1 MASDKPEYSPNNRVP
16 PIGFDGACFN
26 VRDEEKFKQAVALLK
41 ESLFDEVGQAMF
53 CSDNLITWNR
63 NLSFLRDDRLVN
75 IVNDPETGL
84 IERSIIW
91 RTYILF
97 YFARASLHVGG
108 DFIEAGTYTG
118 HTAEQMLR
126 ECELSKY
133 DKKLWLYDIFEWK
146 EGDEHPKM
154 DEHRN
159 ALMYEDVVSR
169 FSPYSNVN
177 IIKGSVPESFS
188 EGFPDSIAFCHIDM
202 NHPAPEAGALR
213 EVFPRLS
220 KGGAIIFDDYGWWG
234 YSAQKNAL
242 DPIASSFG
250 LEILELPTGQ
260 GLLIKR

>member
-1 MASDKPEYSPNNRVP
+1 MASDKPEYNLNNRVP
-16 PIGFDGACFN
+16 PLGFDGGCSN
-26 VRDEEKFKQAVALLK
+26 IIDTEKFRQAVALLK
-41 ESLFDEVGQAMF
+41 ESLFDGGATLF
-53 CSDNLITWNR
+53 CSDNLITWNK
-63 NLSFLRDDRLVN
+63 NLSFLRDDQLVN
-75 IVNDPETGL
+75 IVNDPETDVT
-84 IERSIIW
+84 ERSIIW
-91 RTYILF
+91 RSYILF
-97 YFARASLHVGG
+97 YFARASLDVDG
-108 DFIEAGTYTG
+108 DFIEAGTYRG
-118 HTAEQMLR
+118 HTAEQILKL
-126 ECELSKY
+126 CELGKH
-133 DKKLWLYDIFEWK
+133 DKKLWLYDVFEWK

-213 EVFPRLS
+213 EVLPRLS
-220 KGGAIIFDDYGWWG
+220 KDGAIIFDDYGWWG